1 MYIGIRTRQ
10 EVEAQALTMA
20 SHVASLRGWHTAL
33 ARAEIASLLPSA
45 VVKRLPARRLV
56 QLDGDVSPEHML
68 EAVNSSSGCQAL
80 LTHAVL
86 WSTEQSIDS
95 LLEQMSDY
103 IQTHTRTG
111 SVAVRSW
118 KHEGKMEGV
127 SARELMRKIGGM
139 LSSHGYKIDL
149 EQPDHRLGMVLD
161 AKAGIIACGWMIGT
175 GDESDGI
182 SARRA
187 TDRPFFKPVS
197 LDPRL
202 ARLAVNLASGPLQKG
217 VTLDLMT
224 GTGGFV
230 LEAAVSGREAYG
242 IDLDSE
248 MIEGAQR
255 NLDWAAPA
263 TNASL
268 LLGDATRLPDVLP
281 ADAIHRISGFVLD
294 PPYGRNSQGTLEPT
308 ALIRAVLESA
318 HSVAGEN
325 AHFVLIVPIHPFGEH
340 ADEPLPPEAKVELLH
355 GEWSELEACF
365 EQAGWRLLGRWV
377 EHVHASLGRL
387 ILHAVIVPRD

>member
-340 ADEPLPPEAKVELLH
+340 ADEPLPPQAKVELLH

>member
-1 MYIGIRTRQ
+1 MRTRQ
-10 EVEAQALTMA
+10 EVETQAPTMA

-33 ARAEIASLLPSA
+33 ARAEIASLLPE
-45 VVKRLPARRLV
+45 VELKRLSARRLV
-56 QLDGDVSPEHML
+56 QLEGEISGERML
-68 EAVNSSSGCQAL
+68 EAVNCSSGCQAL
-80 LTHAVL
+80 LSHAVL
-86 WSTEQSIDS
+86 WSRDDGIDS
-95 LLEQMSDY
+95 LIEKMGAY
-103 IQTHTRTG
+103 IQTYTRKG

-139 LSSHGYKIDL
+139 LSEQDYQIDL

-161 AKAGIIACGWMIGT
+161 ATAGIVACGWMIGT
-175 GDESDGI
+175 GDDSDGI

-202 ARLAVNLASGPLQKG
+202 ARLAVNLASGPRHKG
-217 VTLDLMT
+217 ATLDLMT

-242 IDLDSE
+242 IDLDPE

-255 NLDWAAPA
+255 NLDWAEQAS
-263 TNASL
+263 NASL
-268 LLGDATRLPDVLP
+268 LLGDATRLAEILP
-281 ADAIHRISGFVLD
+281 KDALHRISGFVLD

-308 ALIRAVLESA
+308 ALIRAVLESS
-318 HSVAGEN
+318 HSVAAID

-340 ADEPLPPEAKVELLH
+340 AEEALPEDATVELLH
-355 GEWSELEACF
+355 GQWDELQACF
-365 EQAGWRLLGRWV
+365 EQTGWRLLGRWV

-387 ILHAVIVPRD
+387 ILHAAIVPQD

>member
-111 SVAVRSW
+111 SVAFRSW

>member
-1 MYIGIRTRQ
+1 
-10 EVEAQALTMA
+10 
-20 SHVASLRGWHTAL
+20 
-33 ARAEIASLLPSA
+33 
-45 VVKRLPARRLV
+45 
-56 QLDGDVSPEHML
+56 
-68 EAVNSSSGCQAL
+68 
-80 LTHAVL
+80 
-86 WSTEQSIDS
+86 
-95 LLEQMSDY
+95 
-103 IQTHTRTG
+103 
-111 SVAVRSW
+111 
-118 KHEGKMEGV
+118 
-127 SARELMRKIGGM
+127 
-139 LSSHGYKIDL
+139 
-149 EQPDHRLGMVLD
+149 
-161 AKAGIIACGWMIGT
+161 
-175 GDESDGI
+175 
-182 SARRA
+182 
-187 TDRPFFKPVS
+187 
-197 LDPRL
+197 
-202 ARLAVNLASGPLQKG
+202 
-217 VTLDLMT
+217 
-224 GTGGFV
+224 
-230 LEAAVSGREAYG
+230 
-242 IDLDSE
+242 

-308 ALIRAVLESA
+308 ALIRAVLESS

-340 ADEPLPPEAKVELLH
+340 ADEPLPPQAKVELLH

>member
-1 MYIGIRTRQ
+1 
-10 EVEAQALTMA
+10 MA

-268 LLGDATRLPDVLP
+268 HLGDATRLPDVLP

-340 ADEPLPPEAKVELLH
+340 ADEPLPPQAKVELLH

>member
-33 ARAEIASLLPSA
+33 ARAEIASLLPEASL
-45 VVKRLPARRLV
+45 KRLPARRMV
-56 QLDGDVSPEHML
+56 QLEGEISAERML
-68 EAVNSSSGCQAL
+68 EAVNCSSGCQAL
-80 LTHAVL
+80 LSHAVL
-86 WSTEQSIDS
+86 WSRGDGIDS
-95 LLEQMSDY
+95 LLERMGAY
-103 IQTHTRTG
+103 IQAHVRTG

-139 LSSHGYKIDL
+139 LSKQGYQIDL

-175 GDESDGI
+175 GDDSDGI

-202 ARLAVNLASGPLQKG
+202 ARLAVNLASGPRHKG
-217 VTLDLMT
+217 ATLDLMT

-242 IDLDSE
+242 IDLDPE

-255 NLDWAAPA
+255 NLDWAEQVS
-263 TNASL
+263 NASL
-268 LLGDATRLPDVLP
+268 LLGDATRLAEVLP
-281 ADAIHRISGFVLD
+281 KDALHRISGFVLD

-308 ALIRAVLESA
+308 ALIRAVLESS
-318 HSVAGEN
+318 HSVAASD

-340 ADEPLPPEAKVELLH
+340 AEEALPEDASVELLH
-355 GEWSELEACF
+355 GQWDELQACF
-365 EQAGWRLLGRWV
+365 EQTGWRLLGRWV

-387 ILHAVIVPRD
+387 ILHATIVPRD

>member
-103 IQTHTRTG
+103 IQTYTRTG

-355 GEWSELEACF
+355 GEWSVLEACF

>member
-1 MYIGIRTRQ
+1 
-10 EVEAQALTMA
+10 MA

-340 ADEPLPPEAKVELLH
+340 ADEPLPPQAKVELLH
-355 GEWSELEACF
+355 GEWSVLEACF

>member
-268 LLGDATRLPDVLP
+268 LLGDATHLLDVLP
-281 ADAIHRISGFVLD
+281 EDALHRISGFVLD